1 MTGREQRILQNYD
14 SISTKQHENEQMFS
28 LDELTYNLDSVIESC
43 EESMIHSHRRYKI
56 KH

>member
-14 SISTKQHENEQMFS
+14 SISTKQHENEQIFS

-43 EESMIHSHRRYKI
+43 EESMIHSHRRYKN